1 MDKCQ
6 SMVERAYA
14 SYGDMVSH
22 DGSMCRVDIEPH
34 VMSRDRCIMAAVTKV
49 ENEIQSQS

>member
-14 SYGDMVSH
+14 PYGDMASH
-22 DGSMCRVDIEPH
+22 DGSMCRVDTEPH
-34 VMSRDRCIMAAVTKV
+34 VTSRDRYTVATVTKV
-49 ENEIQSQS
+49 ANETQSR